1 MGRVGLVPRVLMST
15 ASKRWEEWG
24 LVPRVLSSTASK
36 RWGEWGLVPRALSS
50 TASKG
55 WEEGAQFLGVLPL
68 KDREYYH

>member
-1 MGRVGLVPRVLMST
+1 MLPLKDGKSEAQFLYVVLRSAT
-15 ASKRWEEWG
+15 TKRWEEWG

-55 WEEGAQFLGVLPL
+55 WEEGA
-68 KDREYYH
+68 